1 MSNVRFYYLGKYIL
15 VKKLFF
21 AYLILIL
28 GCNYAQATLTQD
40 EMNAIWQL
48 EENLDDVIYQ
58 ENLRSGGKG
67 DALLPGGLFKNI
79 NWKDGGG
86 DPFGLALLLTAV
98 SCLSAEIVTA
108 VPRLAARSIIK
119 QDVERVKFM
128 LRTLKE
134 AKSNESQNISKLYET
149 VKGKGLI
156 NSEVT
161 LDKFKT
167 PYLKAVAEIY
177 RSNLSLN
184 KLTQQNAHSKLWEA
198 FKKHYK

>member
-1 MSNVRFYYLGKYIL
+1 MSKSRFYYLGKYSL
-15 VKKLFF
+15 KKKLFF
-21 AYLILIL
+21 VYLILIL

-40 EMNAIWQL
+40 EMNTIRQL
-48 EENLDDVIYQ
+48 EEDLDELIYQ
-58 ENLRSGGKG
+58 ENLRSGEKG

-79 NWKDGGG
+79 NWNGGG
-86 DPFGLALLLTAV
+86 DPIGLSVLLTAV
-98 SCLSAEIVTA
+98 TSLAAEIVTV

-119 QDVERVKFM
+119 QDIERVEFM
-128 LRTLKE
+128 LRTLEE
-134 AKSNESQNISKLYET
+134 AKSNKSQNISKLYET

-177 RSNLSLN
+177 RSNLALN
-184 KLTQQNAHSKLWEA
+184 KLTQQNTHSKLWEA

>member
-1 MSNVRFYYLGKYIL
+1 MK
-15 VKKLFF
+15 KKLLF

-40 EMNAIWQL
+40 EMSAIWQL
-48 EENLDDVIYQ
+48 EEDLEEVIYQ
-58 ENLRSGGKG
+58 ENLRSGEKG

-79 NWKDGGG
+79 DWRSGG
-86 DPFGLALLLTAV
+86 DPIGISSLITAAL
-98 SCLSAEIVTA
+98 CLSIEIVTA

-119 QDVERVKFM
+119 QDIERVKFM
-128 LRTLKE
+128 LRTLEE
-134 AKSNESQNISKLYET
+134 AKSNKSQNISKLYET

-167 PYLKAVAEIY
+167 PYLKAVAETY
-177 RSNLSLN
+177 KNNLSLN

-198 FKKHYK
+198 FEKHYK